1 MVCEFCLS
9 HYLVNAYAV
18 LVFMLALIPGASL
31 CAGYAFACVYLS
43 LISWSVFVTKDSI
56 RCYSLY
62 KPIELFVVSPQLDG
76 DSLSHF
82 CAFGNNS
89 VLCLPSSRL
98 HLLFVSLFDH
108 GQGK

>member
-1 MVCEFCLS
+1 MVCDFCSL

-18 LVFMLALIPGASL
+18 LVHVGAIPGASL

-56 RCYSLY
+56 RCYSMY
-62 KPIELFVVSPQLDG
+62 KPIELFGVSPQLDG
-76 DSLSHF
+76 DSFSHF
-82 CAFGNNS
+82 RAFGNNS
-89 VLCLPSSRL
+89 FLCLHSSRL